1 MSSADASSLSRRR
14 LFWVLQIGGWAALG
28 PLGITLNVLFGAPL
42 PIAIAIGLGRQLAG
56 FIASLGLWLAYR
68 RWLKSPRTPL
78 KLVLPALAFI
88 GGATLLDALLFQLF
102 FATLPPGFTT
112 GPWGFVQFTSLFGR
126 FLILGCWTALYFLL
140 RQLLDRRD
148 HELKLHRAE
157 TAAREA
163 ELATLRAQ
171 INPHFLFN
179 ALNSILAECDDN
191 PRAVRTITRALAD
204 YLRSSLLHPGHHA
217 PLDAELSAIAGY
229 LGVEQSRFEERL
241 VHTLDIEP
249 AARTALAPTAVL
261 LPLVENAVKYGMRTS
276 PVPLRVAVTAH
287 LRDGRLILSVE
298 NSGHWLE
305 PQPDR
310 PDSTQIGLAN
320 LRRRLALL
328 HGDDAR
334 LTIQHDDRH
343 VCVTVDVPVGHPPAT
358 PAATEPTRAA

>member
-1 MSSADASSLSRRR
+1 MSHADASDLSRRR
-14 LFWVLQIGGWAALG
+14 LFWILQIGGWIGLV
-28 PLGITLNVLFGAPL
+28 PLSITLNALLGHPL
-42 PIAIAIGLGRQLAG
+42 KIAIAISLCRQFAG
-56 FIASLGLWLAYR
+56 FLVTLGLWR
-68 RWLKSPRTPL
+68 TFHHWLKKTRTPSQ
-78 KLVLPALAFI
+78 LVLPALAAV
-88 GGATLLDALLFQLF
+88 GVATLLESVLSRSLFAALPAEFSTEPWNFLQ
-102 FATLPPGFTT
+102 FA
-112 GPWGFVQFTSLFGR
+112 SLFGR
-126 FLILGCWTALYFLL
+126 FLILGFWSALYFLL

-148 HELKLHRAE
+148 HERQLHRAE

-163 ELATLRAQ
+163 ELTTLRAQ

-179 ALNSILAECDDN
+179 ALNAILAECDDN
-191 PRAVRTITRALAD
+191 PRAVRTITRSLAD
-204 YLRSSLLHPGHHA
+204 YLRTSLLHPGHHA

-241 VHTLDIEP
+241 VATLDIEP
-249 AARTALAPTAVL
+249 AARHAVAPTAVL

-276 PVPLRVAVTAH
+276 PVPLRIAVIAR
-287 LRDGRLILSVE
+287 LRDGRLLLRVE

-343 VCVTVDVPVGHPPAT
+343 VCVSVDMPAGDPLPP
-358 PAATEPTRAA
+358 PAAT

>member
-1 MSSADASSLSRRR
+1 MPSAGPPQLSRRR
-14 LFWVLQIGGWAALG
+14 LFWILQIGCWAG
-28 PLGITLNVLFGAPL
+28 IVPLAFTLNVLLGTPPQTAL
-42 PIAIAIGLGRQLAG
+42 ATSLCRQAIGFLVT
-56 FIASLGLWLAYR
+56 LGLWRAYR
-68 RWLKSPRTPL
+68 HWLAEPRSPLR
-78 KLVLPALAFI
+78 LVLPALGFI
-88 GGATLLDALLFQLF
+88 GLATLVDTLLFRLMA
-102 FATLPPGFTT
+102 ATLPLSIAA
-112 GPWGFVQFTSLFGR
+112 GPWNFTQFASLFGR
-126 FLILGCWTALYFLL
+126 FLALSGWSALYFLL
-140 RQLLDRRD
+140 RQLLERRD
-148 HELKLHRAE
+148 QELQLHRAM

-171 INPHFLFN
+171 VNPHFLFN

-204 YLRSSLLHPGHHA
+204 YLRTSLLHAGHHA

-241 VHTLDIEP
+241 THTLDIEP

-276 PVPLRVAVTAH
+276 PVPLRVAVAAR
-287 LRDGRLILSVE
+287 LRNGRLILSVE

-305 PQPDR
+305 PSPDR

-334 LTIQHDDRH
+334 LTIEHDDRH
-343 VCVTVDVPVGHPPAT
+343 VCVIVDVPAGDPPAVS
-358 PAATEPTRAA
+358 AATETSRAS